1 MVIKVSG
8 YVWFS
13 LPWLKAYHTKQGT
26 SEACIARDVFRS
38 SVTVWEKTAHCN
50 TSHPL
55 PVPTQELSLLSKHR
69 QGFPHDHII
78 QFYHFSFGEVVA
90 LWSVCVVSSST
101 AFKWKHYKLKKF
113 QPLLFLSIIYFITNS
128 MRFFNFSSACILIQ
142 QFCCLISTLIT

>member
-13 LPWLKAYHTKQGT
+13 LPWLKAYHTKEGT

-38 SVTVWEKTAHCN
+38 SVAVWRKTAHCN

-69 QGFPHDHII
+69 QTFPHDHII
-78 QFYHFSFGEVVA
+78 QFYHFSFGEV
-90 LWSVCVVSSST
+90 SSST
-101 AFKWKHYKLKKF
+101 TFKWKHYKLEIF
-113 QPLLFLSIIYFITNS
+113 QPLLFLCTIYFITNS
-128 MRFFNFSSACILIQ
+128 MQFFNFSSACILIQ